1 MSPVPAPASE
11 PARGKLKIY
20 LGYAPG
26 VGKTFQMLKDAH
38 DAVHRDL
45 GLVIGYFETHKR
57 RDTLALAEG
66 LEVVPRRQITYRGR
80 AFAEMDTDAILRRRP
95 QLCLVDEFA
104 HTNVPGAERGKRW
117 EDVLVLLDAG
127 IDVWTTM
134 NVQHIESLNDAVFEI
149 TGIRVRETVP
159 DWVIKQSTDLQLV
172 DVTAEALL
180 NRLRRGAV
188 YVGDMAQKAVE
199 SFFRESH
206 LRALRELAM
215 REAAH
220 EVEMRQYDHG
230 SEVAAP
236 GAGIAAE
243 PTACSTPAVSK
254 ERILLFVT
262 ADPTTAMLARRARR
276 VADYLHGDCLALY
289 IHREEHFSNLP
300 AVEREEIERY
310 LNFARNLRI
319 EARILQGQDIARTL
333 VEFAR
338 CNQVTQI
345 FVSRALLH
353 PRSLPVK
360 RNLTRD
366 IIHFAPD
373 LQITVVATRRRDGTE
388 EPPVSSL

>member
-1 MSPVPAPASE
+1 MNFLPVPARE
-11 PARGKLKIY
+11 TARGKLKIY

-38 DAVHRDL
+38 DAVHRGLD
-45 GLVIGYFETHKR
+45 LVIGYFETHKR
-57 RDTLALAEG
+57 HDTLALAEG
-66 LEVVPRRQITYRGR
+66 LEVVPRRRVTYRENT
-80 AFAEMDTDAILRRRP
+80 FEEMDTNAISRRKP

-159 DWVIKQSTDLQLV
+159 DWVIKQAIDLQLV

-199 SFFRESH
+199 SFFRESN

-220 EVEMRQYDHG
+220 EVEMRQHDHG
-230 SEVAAP
+230 SEAVAP
-236 GAGIAAE
+236 EVDVAAE
-243 PTACSTPAVSK
+243 PAASPPSAASK
-254 ERILLFVT
+254 EKILLFVA
-262 ADPTTAMLARRARR
+262 ADPTTVMLARRARR
-276 VADYLHGDCLALY
+276 VADYSHGDCLALY
-289 IHREEHFSNLP
+289 IHRQEHFNDLP
-300 AVEREEIERY
+300 AAEREEIERY

-319 EARILQGQDIARTL
+319 ETRILQGRDIARTL

-338 CNQVTQI
+338 RNQVTQV
-345 FVSRALLH
+345 FVSRALL
-353 PRSLPVK
+353 RSRSSPVK

-366 IIHFAPD
+366 IIHLAPD
-373 LQITVVATRRRDGTE
+373 LQITVVATRRGYGEAEHR
-388 EPPVSSL
+388 V